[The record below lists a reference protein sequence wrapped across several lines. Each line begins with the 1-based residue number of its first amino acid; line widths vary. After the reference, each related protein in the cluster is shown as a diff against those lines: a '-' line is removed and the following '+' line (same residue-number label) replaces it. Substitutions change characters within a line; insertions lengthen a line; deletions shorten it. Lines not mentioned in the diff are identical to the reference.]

1 MKRYRSVGGT
11 CFDVANTIF
20 LVLLTIVMLY
30 PLVNVL
36 AISFS
41 SKSAIDAGLVTWRPH
56 GFNVSGYQYMLRDAE
71 LIHSYGWTIAY
82 ALGGTALTLTFTSLI
97 AYPLSQPQ
105 FVLKKGITLILS
117 ITMFISGGMIPT
129 FILLKQLNMFN
140 TYWVMVLPGC
150 VSAYNTFVFR
160 SFFQGI
166 PASLHESARVDGAIE
181 PVIWARIILPLSKPL
196 LATFFLFTMVGH
208 WNSWFNALLYLT
220 DKNRYPLQMVLRRL
234 VVQEEMG
241 AMYSDSIAAI
251 FATSFGMHTKNAQMA
266 AVVLAMAPIL
276 VVYPFIQKH
285 FAKGV
290 MIGAIKG

>member
-30 PLVNVL
+30 PMVNVL

-117 ITMFISGGMIPT
+117 ITMFISGGMIPKIDCCVEAVRRGVERAHIIDGRT
-129 FILLKQLNMFN
+129 PHSIL
-140 TYWVMVLPGC
+140 V
-150 VSAYNTFVFR
+150 
-160 SFFQGI
+160 
-166 PASLHESARVDGAIE
+166 E
-181 PVIWARIILPLSKPL
+181 
-196 LATFFLFTMVGH
+196 LFTDEG
-208 WNSWFNALLYLT
+208 
-220 DKNRYPLQMVLRRL
+220 
-234 VVQEEMG
+234 
-241 AMYSDSIAAI
+241 
-251 FATSFGMHTKNAQMA
+251 
-266 AVVLAMAPIL
+266 
-276 VVYPFIQKH
+276 
-285 FAKGV
+285 
-290 MIGAIKG
+290 IGTMFY

>member
-30 PLVNVL
+30 PMVNVL

-117 ITMFISGGMIPT
+117 ITMLNDAASKLQKPNPYYYNGEFGEMIFWDFYTMVRKDFDNVMPVDPPRTAFEDLENEDLSINKTALDTYVKEEYIKFIMGD
-129 FILLKQLNMFN
+129 
-140 TYWVMVLPGC
+140 
-150 VSAYNTFVFR
+150 R
-160 SFFQGI
+160 
-166 PASLHESARVDGAIE
+166 
-181 PVIWARIILPLSKPL
+181 PLSEYDAF
-196 LATFFLFTMVGH
+196 LAEMANYGDIDLVEEIY
-208 WNSWFNALLYLT
+208 NSHIVT
-220 DKNRYPLQMVLRRL
+220 
-234 VVQEEMG
+234 EE
-241 AMYSDSIAAI
+241 
-251 FATSFGMHTKNAQMA
+251 
-266 AVVLAMAPIL
+266 
-276 VVYPFIQKH
+276 
-285 FAKGV
+285 
-290 MIGAIKG
+290 